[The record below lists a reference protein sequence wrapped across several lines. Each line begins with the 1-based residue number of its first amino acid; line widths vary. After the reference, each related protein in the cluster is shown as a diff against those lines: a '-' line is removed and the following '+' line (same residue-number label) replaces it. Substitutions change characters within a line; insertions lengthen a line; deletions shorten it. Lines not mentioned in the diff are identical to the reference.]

1 MIDSRYR
8 RFIPERAAIAQLD
21 AQTQQIAAL
30 FDGRRDAAQR
40 IAAARELSAG
50 WDAGGLEALAL
61 HLAQSGC
68 LQAGHLEPLPVPDYA
83 QYLNLNQDDGG
94 SSVHVP
100 SSVPGSLS
108 TPGLLGALAGLGGER
123 KGQAGRLA
131 VECGPFWRWLL
142 ERFGGLLIWPL
153 RSRAAFWL
161 YAALLVTAGFAL
173 FSHRLEVARNLF
185 DLLGGGGH
193 SLLGSL
199 LGAIAAVALINLCAA
214 AARVAAIARE
224 TGELP
229 RSGLVFGFLNIPRLS
244 VETGGAPERAARMAR
259 LRIVAASLVGI
270 GALAFYAVLL
280 WFFAGP
286 EHPSVRAAAVLVCGL
301 SLAAAVLM
309 INPITRHD
317 GYFLLAH
324 WLRVPDLREQGMLAL
339 FGWQRPWFT
348 QQRRL
353 PPRALQTYAVLVV
366 LYLVFVLTMIFS
378 FFGRFIAEHFHGTG
392 FLLLISV
399 MGMYMYKQFKK
410 ANPGRNNL
418 GWTRNWMPGR
428 RTWWILGALIVVS
441 LIPYRFEPSGAF
453 EVMPQKRADLRAT
466 VPGNVVEVPV
476 QEGMQVAAGDVI
488 VRLNDSEQQA
498 KLIAA
503 QAQVAKLRSDLALAN
518 KGGKPEE
525 VELARQAVAT
535 AKKREE
541 VARGNAAR
549 LAQAFRRGA
558 VTAQEY
564 ERARGVADVATQ
576 ELGEAQRSLA
586 LVRSPAAVDRIE
598 SIKAQI
604 AEAEAALT
612 YAKQQLEVMRIT
624 APVAGTVI
632 SDRLLFAL
640 GNYLERGELLG
651 YIEDTTHR
659 LGEIQLPESAVGEV
673 EVGRP
678 VSAKLWAFP
687 GTSFDG
693 VVRAI
698 APAAEEGPYG
708 MIVRVQVELQDP
720 EGQLKSGM
728 TGNAKVQGHWH
739 PLIVVFT
746 RAIMRFLLVEVW
758 SWIP

>member
-8 RFIPERAAIAQLD
+8 RFIPARAPAAQLD

-30 FDGRRDAAQR
+30 FDGHRDAAQR
-40 IAAARELSAG
+40 LEAARALSAG
-50 WDAGGLEALAL
+50 WDAGALEALAL

-68 LQAGHLEPLPVPDYA
+68 LQAGHFEPLPVPGYA
-83 QYLNLNQDDGG
+83 RHLSLNEDDGS

-131 VECGPFWRWLL
+131 VEFGSFWRGLL
-142 ERFGGLLIWPL
+142 ERFGRLLIWPL
-153 RSRAAFWL
+153 GSRGAFGL
-161 YAALLVTAGFAL
+161 YLGLLVTAGFAL
-173 FSHRLEVARNLF
+173 FAHRQEVARNLF
-185 DLLGGGGH
+185 DLLGGYRG
-193 SLLGSL
+193 L
-199 LGAIAAVALINLCAA
+199 LGAVAAAALINVCAA
-214 AARVAAIARE
+214 AARIAAIARDA
-224 TGELP
+224 GELP

-244 VETGGAPERAARMAR
+244 VDTGGAPERAARMAR
-259 LRIVAASLVGI
+259 LRIVAASIVGI
-270 GALAFYAVLL
+270 SALAFCTVLL
-280 WFFAGP
+280 WFLAGP
-286 EHPSVRAAAVLVCGL
+286 EHPSVRAAAMLVCGL
-301 SLAAAVLM
+301 SLVTTVLM
-309 INPITRHD
+309 LNPIARRD

-353 PPRALQTYAVLVV
+353 PPRALQTYAVLVL

-418 GWTRNWMPGR
+418 GWERNWMPGK
-428 RTWWILGALIVVS
+428 RTWWILGALAVVS
-441 LIPYRFEPSGAF
+441 LIPYRYEPSGAF
-453 EVMPQKRADLRAT
+453 EVMPQQRADIRAT
-466 VPGNVVEVPV
+466 VPGNVVEVLV
-476 QEGMQVAAGDVI
+476 QEGGHAASGDVI

-498 KLIAA
+498 KLAAA

-549 LAQAFRRGA
+549 LAKAFRRGA

-564 ERARGVADVATQ
+564 ERARGAADVATQ
-576 ELGEAQRSLA
+576 ELGEAQRSLE
-586 LVRSPAAVDRIE
+586 LVRSPAASDRLE

-604 AEAEAALT
+604 AEAEAALS
-612 YAKQQLEVMRIT
+612 YAQQQLDVMRIT

-651 YIEDTTHR
+651 YVEDTTHR
-659 LGEIQLPESAVGEV
+659 LGEIQLPESAVGEI

-698 APAAEEGPYG
+698 APAAEEGSYG

-720 EGQLKSGM
+720 DGQLKSGM
-728 TGNAKVQGHWH
+728 TGNAKAQGHWH